1 MPEKPI
7 AFIFPAFVTEYPE
20 DPSSNL
26 PGFVSY
32 CNFFLQ
38 KAATAIDPELIDFNY
53 NAKNFLGDELRT
65 QLMTYLLCCSYSEF
79 LKENNI
85 VPSMCAGYSMGIY
98 AAAYQAGS
106 ISFEDGLFLIRNAFM
121 EISKFTAGKKYGM
134 GTVLGLSRED
144 IIQIMDEDSET
155 IEIVNQNSPYSF
167 IFSGSLEEIKKILD
181 KARNEGAL
189 NIRLLNVTIPY
200 HSKLLEATKEPFGAF
215 IESLSFKDP
224 EIPIVSLIDQ
234 SVLKDSSAL
243 EKEIVRNLYT
253 NLNWYYTQLQLQS
266 SGVRSFIE
274 CGPGKTL
281 VKNAKFVE
289 GESRFYSV
297 SSLFDSNITSSHQG
311 LFEK

>member
-1 MPEKPI
+1 VPEKPI

-32 CNFFLQ
+32 YKSFLR
-38 KAATAIDPELIDFNY
+38 KAAIAIDTELIEFNY

-79 LKENNI
+79 LKEKNI

-106 ISFEDGLFLIRNAFM
+106 ISFEDGLFLIRRAFL
-121 EISKFTAGKKYGM
+121 EINKITAGKKYGM

-144 IIQIMDEDSET
+144 INQIMDERSGMA
-155 IEIVNQNSPYSF
+155 EITNQNSPFSF
-167 IFSGSLEEIKKILD
+167 ILSGLLEEIKKILD
-181 KARNEGAL
+181 RALNEGAL

-200 HSKLLEATKEPFGAF
+200 HSKLLEGTKESFMSF
-215 IESLSFKDP
+215 IESLFFKDP
-224 EIPIVSLIDQ
+224 ETPVVSLIDQ
-234 SVLKDSSAL
+234 SVLKDSRAFQ
-243 EKEIVRNLYT
+243 KEIVRNLYT
-253 NLNWYYTQLQLQS
+253 PLNWYQTQLQLQK
-266 SGVRSFIE
+266 SGIRSFIE

-297 SSLFDSNITSSHQG
+297 SSLFDSN
-311 LFEK
+311 